1 MDKAVKVHPSF
12 WITGLVFSALW
23 ASASVASKIALQ
35 SAQPF
40 VISFVRFC
48 MASFVMIVLSHGILK
63 KPLPKGKQW
72 NQLAIFGLL
81 NVALYLGFFILAIG
95 QVSAG
100 LGTIALALNPVLITV
115 LYSVLNRKPPSFA
128 GIISLAVGFGGVMIC
143 AYPLLVGSH
152 ATITGILMLFLSML
166 VYSLGTIYFQKSN
179 WQNLDMI
186 TINGWQTFFGAVFTL
201 PAMLLLWKKEPNHFD
216 MGFWSATSW
225 LAIVV
230 SIVAVQSWI
239 YLLRHYHRT
248 AVYWLFLSPIFGFFY
263 SNWLTGETIGIM
275 TVAGTILV
283 LLALAINVRKKQREL

>member
-1 MDKAVKVHPSF
+1 MNKTAKIETSF
-12 WITGLVFSALW
+12 WIIGLVFSALW

-40 VISFVRFC
+40 VISLVRFC
-48 MASFVMIVLSHGILK
+48 MASLVMLVLAHGILK
-63 KPLPKGKQW
+63 RPLPTRSQWKQ
-72 NQLAIFGLL
+72 LVIFGLL

-115 LYSVLNRKPPSFA
+115 LYSLLNRKSPSFA
-128 GIISLAVGFGGVMIC
+128 GIFSLALGFCGVMIC

-152 ATITGILMLFLSML
+152 ATITGIFLLFLSML

-186 TINGWQTFFGAVFTL
+186 TINGWQTFFGAFFTL
-201 PAMLLLWKKEPNHFD
+201 PAMLLFWKGETNHFD
-216 MGFWSATSW
+216 AGFWSATGW

-263 SNWLTGETIGIM
+263 SNWLTGETIGIL
-275 TVAGTILV
+275 TIIGTILV
-283 LLALAINVRKKQREL
+283 LTALAINVRNKQE